1 VAGDDVLI
9 IPDHEVREPL
19 QDRHD
24 VKTYLFVAYSLFTED
39 GEMCDRQWLCS
50 RKKGAG
56 RKWYLRETFLDAAHD
71 FRESHGDKSVTYAN
85 AFSKIV
91 KVGKAKLEDDYEVEL
106 VYVRENY
113 KRTVTV
119 VSEQNPMALI
129 ALASL

>member
-1 VAGDDVLI
+1 MLI
-9 IPDHEVREPL
+9 VPDHQEHEPL
-19 QDRHD
+19 QDRQEI
-24 VKTYLFVAYSLFTED
+24 KTYLFVAYSLFDED
-39 GEMCDRQWLCS
+39 GELCERQWLCS
-50 RKKGAG
+50 RRRGAG
-56 RKWYLRETFLDAAHD
+56 RKWYLRETFLAAAHD
-71 FRESHGDKSVTYAN
+71 FKESHGDKAVTYAN

-91 KVGKAKLEDDYEVEL
+91 KVGKAKLADNYEIEL